1 MKNNKEIGYKAFKKG
16 LICKGKQY
24 KENTVYKENG
34 NEICQAG
41 IMHYC
46 ENPFNVLN
54 FYPLVDKNDEITE
67 FAEVEPLGKVYNCK
81 FKSATNKLRIGTKLE
96 LPGFIDACINFALKH
111 TDVHENKKKFEQC
124 SNKIIIEDF
133 SDINSNKYNDH
144 IDGNG
149 YSARITSSGRG
160 SRITSNGNNVQ
171 ITSNGDNT
179 QIVSNGYS
187 AQISSNENDTR
198 IISSG
203 DSTYISSNGCES
215 QIASSGNCARITSNG
230 YNTQIASSGNYAN
243 IASNGCE
250 AKIVSNGYSTHIA
263 SNGLDSQIASSGNNA
278 RINSNGNSAQI
289 ISIGKNTFI
298 ASSGINTRIVSSGCG
313 ARIISS
319 GIDTH
324 ITSSGERSSVIAI
337 GPDSIAKA
345 KIGSSITLAELEEE
359 ESADSDGDTIW
370 NIKCVK
376 TEYVD
381 GEHIKENVFYKLENG
396 EFVEVK

>member
-1 MKNNKEIGYKAFKKG
+1 MKNNKTIGYKAFKKG

-46 ENPFNVLN
+46 ENPFDVLE
-54 FYPLVDKNDEITE
+54 FYPLVDKSDEITE
-67 FAEVEPLGKVYNCK
+67 FAEVQPLGKVYRLK
-81 FKSATNKLRIGTKLE
+81 FKSATNKLRIGTKL
-96 LPGFIDACINFALKH
+96 GFADFIDACINFALKY
-111 TDVHENKKKFEQC
+111 TDVLESKKKFAQGAD
-124 SNKIIIEDF
+124 KIIIKDF
-133 SDINSNKYNDH
+133 SDINSNKYNEH

-149 YSARITSSGRG
+149 YNARITSSGRG

-171 ITSNGDNT
+171 ITSNGDNVH
-179 QIVSNGYS
+179 IVNNGYG
-187 AQISSNENDTR
+187 AQISSNGNDAR

-203 DSTYISSNGCES
+203 DNTYISSEGCES

-230 YNTQIASSGNYAN
+230 YDTQ

-250 AKIVSNGYSTHIA
+250 TKIISNGYSTHIA
-263 SNGLDSQIASSGNNA
+263 SNGLDARIASSGNCA

-289 ISIGKNTFI
+289 ISIGKNTFV

-324 ITSSGERSSVIAI
+324 ITSSGERSSVVAI

-345 KIGSSITLAELEEE
+345 KIGSWITLAELEEE
-359 ESADSDGDTIW
+359 GLDDSDVSAIW
-370 NIKCVK
+370 GIKCVK

-381 GEHIKENVFYKLENG
+381 GERIKEDVFYKLENG

>member
-1 MKNNKEIGYKAFKKG
+1 MKNNKTIGYKAFKKG

-34 NEICQAG
+34 NEACQAG
-41 IMHYC
+41 VMHYC

-54 FYPLVDKNDEITE
+54 FYPLVDENDEITE
-67 FAEVEPLGKVYNCK
+67 FAEVEPLGKVYSHK
-81 FKSATNKLRIGTKLE
+81 FKSATNKLRIGTKL
-96 LPGFIDACINFALKH
+96 GFADFIDTCINFALKY
-111 TDVHENKKKFEQC
+111 TDVLESKKKFAQGAD
-124 SNKIIIEDF
+124 KIIIEDF
-133 SDINSNKYNDH
+133 SNINSNKYNEH

-149 YSARITSSGRG
+149 YNARITSSGRG

-171 ITSNGDNT
+171 IASNGDNVH
-179 QIVSNGYS
+179 IVNNGYG
-187 AQISSNENDTR
+187 AQISSNGNDAR

-203 DSTYISSNGCES
+203 DNTYISSEGCES

-230 YNTQIASSGNYAN
+230 YSTQIASSGNYAN

-250 AKIVSNGYSTHIA
+250 TKIISNGYSTHIA
-263 SNGLDSQIASSGNNA
+263 SNGLDARIASSGNNA

-324 ITSSGERSSVIAI
+324 ITSSGERSSVVAI

-345 KIGSSITLAELEEE
+345 KIGSWITLAELEEE
-359 ESADSDGDTIW
+359 GLDDSDVSAIW
-370 NIKCVK
+370 GIKCVK
-376 TEYVD
+376 TEYVN
-381 GEHIKENVFYKLENG
+381 GEHIKEDVFYKLENG

>member
-1 MKNNKEIGYKAFKKG
+1 MKNNKTIGYKAFKKG

-34 NEICQAG
+34 NEACQAG
-41 IMHYC
+41 VMHYC

-54 FYPLVDKNDEITE
+54 FYPLVDENDEITE
-67 FAEVEPLGKVYNCK
+67 FAEVEPLGKVYRCGI
-81 FKSATNKLRIGTKLE
+81 KSATNKLRIGTKLE
-96 LPGFIDACINFALKH
+96 LDGFIDACINFALKH
-111 TDVHENKKKFEQC
+111 TDVHESEKKFSQG
-124 SNKIIIEDF
+124 SDKIIIEDF
-133 SDINSNKYNDH
+133 SYINSNKNNEH
-144 IDGNG
+144 IAGNG
-149 YSARITSSGRG
+149 YEARITSSGDNAH
-160 SRITSNGNNVQ
+160 IDSNGNNTQ
-171 ITSNGDNT
+171 IASNGDNV
-179 QIVSNGYS
+179 QIDSNGYS
-187 AQISSNENDTR
+187 AQISINGNDARITSN
-198 IISSG
+198 G
-203 DSTYISSNGCES
+203 DSTYISSVGCES

-230 YNTQIASSGNYAN
+230 YSTQIASSGNCAN

-250 AKIVSNGYSTHIA
+250 TKIVSNGYSAWITN
-263 SNGLDSQIASSGNNA
+263 NGLDARIASSGNSA

-324 ITSSGERSSVIAI
+324 ITSIGERSSVVAI

-345 KIGSSITLAELEEE
+345 KIGSWITLAELEEE
-359 ESADSDGDTIW
+359 GLDDSNVSAIW
-370 NIKCVK
+370 GIKCVK

-381 GEHIKENVFYKLENG
+381 GERIKEDVFYKLENG
-396 EFVEVK
+396 EFAEVK